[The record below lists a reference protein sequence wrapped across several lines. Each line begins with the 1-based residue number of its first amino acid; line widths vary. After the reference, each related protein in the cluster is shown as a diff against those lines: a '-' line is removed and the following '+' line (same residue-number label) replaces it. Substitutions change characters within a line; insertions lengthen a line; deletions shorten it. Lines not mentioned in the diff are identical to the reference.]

1 MWYQNWHIQTLQLF
15 GITIQVWGLM
25 LAIASIVGWLLFDYN
40 LLKRKIKFDSSWL
53 VFGFVLAG
61 IVGARLMQVA
71 MDWDYYSQHGWE
83 IVKVWHGGMASFGA
97 IILSFGF
104 LFGYL
109 SRFDNQQKKEIL
121 DAAVG
126 PLMICLA
133 VARVGCFLINDHLGK
148 VMSGT
153 WGIYWWGEYRQPLIL
168 YYIGWNLL
176 VFVILQILFSYK
188 KIEGKLFPVMM
199 IMYGLGRMMI
209 DILFK
214 DFEGDLNRY
223 WLTIILS
230 GLLILIGA
238 IWLGWGKI
246 RKK

>member
-1 MWYQNWHIQTLQLF
+1 
-15 GITIQVWGLM
+15 
-25 LAIASIVGWLLFDYN
+25 
-40 LLKRKIKFDSSWL
+40 
-53 VFGFVLAG
+53 
-61 IVGARLMQVA
+61 
-71 MDWDYYSQHGWE
+71 
-83 IVKVWHGGMASFGA
+83 
-97 IILSFGF
+97 
-104 LFGYL
+104 
-109 SRFDNQQKKEIL
+109 
-121 DAAVG
+121 
-126 PLMICLA
+126 
-133 VARVGCFLINDHLGK
+133 
-148 VMSGT
+148 
-153 WGIYWWGEYRQPLIL
+153 
-168 YYIGWNLL
+168 
-176 VFVILQILFSYK
+176 ILQILFSYK